1 MYAAHLR
8 RRALASTRAVAK
20 PLTLPLHATRCS
32 SDTTHTHT
40 TSHTP
45 DVNTTRRKPL
55 HRQLTQSLHFILHKL
70 HKAPQSILLAATRSR
85 ILPRGKALD
94 AKDQFQIHSHFGFV
108 SLNIRDVPFPGASLI
123 GMLAS
128 LRLPMLESEGK
139 HAVQ

>member
-1 MYAAHLR
+1 M
-8 RRALASTRAVAK
+8 
-20 PLTLPLHATRCS
+20 PLTYVGGHLLARVLSQNPSPCHYTPLAAVVTP
-32 SDTTHTHT
+32 HTHT